1 MFRLGY
7 NTNGLAHHRVEDA
20 MELLAGLGYRAI
32 AITPDVGQLDLFRL
46 DAREVRRVRR
56 RAKELDLAVAIETG
70 ARYLLDPA
78 RKHRPNL
85 LEPAAKDRA
94 RRVDFLK
101 RSIDLA
107 ASLDAP
113 IVSIWAGSAPEETG
127 GSTGDP
133 RRSSK
138 ASAAVERVWDRLVDG
153 VVRVLDHAKA
163 ARVRLAFEPEPG
175 MFVERPS
182 GYLELV
188 RRLEER
194 GSELGL
200 TLDVGHLVAMRDLPV
215 ERWIERLAPHLVHV
229 QLDDAPIG
237 RHEHRMFG
245 TGDLDLRACLQALVA
260 TGFDGQASV
269 ELSRDSH
276 RGSEAAAE
284 AMERLSRA
292 LGSRRGSARILPRV
306 ATARVRRGRAR

>member
-1 MFRLGY
+1 
-7 NTNGLAHHRVEDA
+7 

-32 AITPDVGQLDLFRL
+32 AITPDVGQLDPLRSGGL

-56 RAKELDLAVAIETG
+56 RAKELDLAIAIETG
-70 ARYLLDPA
+70 ARFVLDPA
-78 RKHRPNL
+78 RKHWPTL
-85 LEPAAKDRA
+85 LEPAAEDRA

-107 ASLDAP
+107 DALDAP
-113 IVSIWAGSAPEETG
+113 IVSIWAGKAPDG
-127 GSTGDP
+127 ATGDP
-133 RRSSK
+133 RRRAR
-138 ASAAVERVWDRLVDG
+138 ASAALERLWDRLVDG
-153 VVRVLDHAKA
+153 LVPVLDHARG
-163 ARVRLAFEPEPG
+163 ARVRVGFEPEPG

-188 RRLEER
+188 RRLGAR
-194 GSELGL
+194 GEELGL
-200 TLDVGHLVAMRDLPV
+200 TLDVGHLLATRDLPV

-245 TGDLDLRACLQALVA
+245 TGDLDLRACLRALSA
-260 TGFDGQASV
+260 IGFAGQASV

-276 RGSEAAAE
+276 RGAEAAAQ
-284 AMERLSRA
+284 AMGEIERATGTRRRPSSLFPGPASARRR
-292 LGSRRGSARILPRV
+292 RRGPR
-306 ATARVRRGRAR
+306 